1 MNVSSK
7 TLRLVLVCSVFLFLC
22 QPAVG
27 QVPVHHTEGLVHGFL
42 VLRTLEGETLAH
54 GDLIQVAHADR
65 VTARLIFHFKDG
77 SLHDETAVY
86 SQLRS
91 FRLLRD
97 HLVQKGPS
105 FSHPEDVSIEVL
117 SGQVTV
123 RYTGDDG
130 KEQVKTEHMKLPPDL
145 ANGMIFTL
153 LKNMPSESQEMKA
166 SMVVTTPKP
175 RLVRLAISAQ
185 GEDTFVVG
193 GDKRKA
199 THYIVKIEIGGVT
212 GLVAPLLGKQP
223 PDIHVW
229 ILRGEAPAFVKSRGP
244 LYSGGPI
251 WQIELESPVWPH
263 RTEGGTSRPSDRK
276 EPMRFSVRLRIHSKL
291 VVTREKLGS

>member
-1 MNVSSK
+1 MNVCSR
-7 TLRLVLVCSVFLFLC
+7 TLRFVLACSVFLFPC
-22 QPAVG
+22 QPADG
-27 QVPVHHTEGLVHGFL
+27 QVPVHHIEGLVHGFL

-65 VTARLIFHFKDG
+65 VTAHLIFHFKDG

-91 FRLLRD
+91 FRLLRY

-105 FSHPEDVSIEVL
+105 FPSPKDVSIDVL

-130 KEQVKTEHMKLPPDL
+130 KEQVETEHMKLSPDL

-153 LKNMPSESQEMKA
+153 LKNMPSGNGEMKA

-175 RLVRLAISAQ
+175 RVVRLAISAQ
-185 GEDTFVVG
+185 GEDTFILG
-193 GDKRKA
+193 GDKREA
-199 THYIVKIEIGGVT
+199 THYIVKIELGGVT
-212 GLVAPLLGKQP
+212 GVVAPLLGKQP

-229 ILRGEAPAFVKSRGP
+229 ILRGEAPAFLRSRGP
-244 LYSGGPI
+244 LYSGGPT
-251 WQIELESPVWPH
+251 WQIELESPAWP
-263 RTEGGTSRPSDRK
+263 DRADG
-276 EPMRFSVRLRIHSKL
+276 H
-291 VVTREKLGS
+291 

>member
-1 MNVSSK
+1 VMNVSS
-7 TLRLVLVCSVFLFLC
+7 TTFRFVLACAVFCFC
-22 QPAVG
+22 RPAIG
-27 QVPVHHTEGLVHGFL
+27 QVAVRHTEGLVHGFL

-54 GDLIQVAHADR
+54 GDLIQVAHANR
-65 VTARLIFHFKDG
+65 VTSHLMFHFKDG
-77 SLHDETAVY
+77 SVHDETAVY
-86 SQLRS
+86 SQLRN

-105 FSHPEDVSIEVL
+105 FSHPVDVLIDAL

-145 ANGMIFTL
+145 ANGIVFTL
-153 LKNMPSESQEMKA
+153 LKNMPPESGEMKA

-175 RLVRLAISAQ
+175 RLVGLAISAQ

-223 PDIHVW
+223 PDSHVW

-251 WQIELESPVWPH
+251 WQIELESPVWP
-263 RTEGGTSRPSDRK
+263 DRADG
-276 EPMRFSVRLRIHSKL
+276 H
-291 VVTREKLGS
+291 